1 MGDESKVILH
11 GMWASPYVKRVE
23 IALKLKSIPF
33 EYVEEDLS
41 NKSPLLLKYNPVYKK
56 VPVLVHNGKPVS
68 ESLLI
73 VEYIDEVWNDG
84 PRILPEEPYER
95 ARVRFW
101 ADYIQKVCNE
111 LNLMLMFNLIGPS
124 LMLMNCSFAL
134 MLQVFYSMSKIFNSE
149 GEELTKACDEFYEK
163 LKVLEDG
170 IKDLFPGGDPR
181 AQGRN
186 LGLLDVLIVPTLGA
200 YKAQEQVLGVKILD
214 PERNPLM
221 YSWVNSLLELPL
233 IQEIAPPYE
242 KVVAL
247 LQMLKEMGVKFEAN

>member
-11 GMWASPYVKRVE
+11 GMWASPYMKRVE
-23 IALKLKSIPF
+23 IALKLKAIPF

-56 VPVLVHNGKPVS
+56 VPVLVHNGKPIS

-101 ADYIQKVCNE
+101 ADYIQKV
-111 LNLMLMFNLIGPS
+111 FN
-124 LMLMNCSFAL
+124 
-134 MLQVFYSMSKIFNSE
+134 SMSKIFNSE